1 MPWCYCHITSLESN
15 EERGSTGLRKG
26 SVDVK
31 QRKRLRRRKKAEGTE
46 SKKKVV
52 AAYASLRFCGGRT
65 H

>member
-1 MPWCYCHITSLESN
+1 M
-15 EERGSTGLRKG
+15 RKG